1 VGVGEAYTEKCSTL
15 FCDHAA
21 YLYLRNENDKLW
33 HNKLKCLVRDRYWPS
48 LTDSSFRCSKQK
60 LREVGIITFE
70 RIPSKKKAP
79 IRLSKAAR
87 ERYLFGN
94 LQIPDTYLPRKQAS
108 DRELNTLHRL
118 RKSGQRKDIR
128 ESEGARR
135 QRIVQY
141 ILIRALYGATFPR
154 RVTDELE
161 QCLPGLIWTCVD
173 KNGHS
178 YSYEDIEYTLT
189 EEQKEALNPV
199 ILDTVT
205 FPGYSVMDLVKKR
218 DIGSSRFFQYVNANT
233 SEEECEAIVQDLID
247 KKILVR
253 MTNDEIY
260 DAIVNIKH
268 SEVYPFLLAEPRYK
282 IASQPLSNYV
292 EAWNTLQYFVTKRI
306 EVTWLMGPSRLQ
318 KEIDLFQYYSG
329 FKIMNDFRTRQKLVH
344 QKISMVEN
352 NDRRH
357 EPDKKLLEGYR
368 EERSVWD
375 ENIRTKLKEIR
386 EKQEYV
392 EIRKEF
398 PALHELFMTPLK
410 NCSSIL
416 GLSERDLDW

>member
-1 VGVGEAYTEKCSTL
+1 MEAFVKAVYE
-15 FCDHAA
+15 
-21 YLYLRNENDKLW
+21 NEDDKLW
-33 HNKLKCLVRDRYWPS
+33 HSKLKRLMRERYWPS
-48 LTDSSFRCSKQK
+48 LSDSSFRCSKQK
-60 LREVGIITFE
+60 LREVDIITFE
-70 RIPSKKKAP
+70 QITSKKKAS
-79 IRLSKAAR
+79 IRLSKATK

-94 LQIPDTYLPRKQAS
+94 LQIPDTYLPRNQAS
-108 DRELNTLHRL
+108 DRELNTLQRL
-118 RKSGQRKDIR
+118 RKSRQRKEIG

-141 ILIRALYGATFPR
+141 ILIRASYGSTYPR

-161 QCLPGLIWTCVD
+161 QCLPGLIWTYVD

-178 YSYEDIEYTLT
+178 YSYENIEYTLT

-205 FPGYSVMDLVKKR
+205 FPGFSVMDLVKKR
-218 DIGSSRFFQYVNANT
+218 DIGSSGFFQYISKNT
-233 SEEECEAIVQDLID
+233 SEEECETIVQDLID
-247 KKILVR
+247 NNFLAR
-253 MTNDEIY
+253 MTYDEIY

-268 SEVYPFLLAEPRYK
+268 SEVYPFLLAEPRYN
-282 IASQPLSNYV
+282 IASQSLSNYV
-292 EAWNTLQYFVTKRI
+292 EAWNSLQYFVTKRI

-329 FKIMNDFRTRQKLVH
+329 FIIMNDFRTRQKLVH
-344 QKISMVEN
+344 QKMSMVEN

-357 EPDKKLLEGYR
+357 DPDKKLLLEAYR

-386 EKQEYV
+386 EKQE
-392 EIRKEF
+392 
-398 PALHELFMTPLK
+398 
-410 NCSSIL
+410 
-416 GLSERDLDW
+416 